1 MTAGYTSKYTSN
13 GFIRET
19 IFCNVVLLEEVYSTV
34 NWTVCIIHVCIYI
47 LFLCRVGDPG
57 VQGETG
63 SRGFP
68 GLPGDPGPTGMGT
81 EGPPGPTGPEGP
93 AGPPGIGEPGPQG
106 LMGPPGRQG
115 QHFITLLPFSCM
127 LFSCYIKIWEL
138 FSLWSAF
145 WREVKVRKG
154 IVSRD
159 EYFLRGTSTL
169 LVLFCYEKFKFKY
182 RAYTVLQIRS
192 ARLFELI

>member
-68 GLPGDPGPTGMGT
+68 GLPGLPGPVGPSGLKGDRGLPGDPGPTGMGT

-127 LFSCYIKIWEL
+127 LFSCYMKIWEL
-138 FSLWSAF
+138 FSLKNAY
-145 WREVKVRKG
+145 WREV
-154 IVSRD
+154 
-159 EYFLRGTSTL
+159 
-169 LVLFCYEKFKFKY
+169 
-182 RAYTVLQIRS
+182 
-192 ARLFELI
+192 